1 MARVLQLR
9 RGTNAENNLF
19 TGAVGELTVDTT
31 NEVLRIHD
39 GVTQG
44 GTTVGLD
51 AGFMAP
57 FAGTTAPDGW
67 LICDGS
73 AVSRTDYARL
83 FAAIGTTYG
92 EGDGNSTFNLPN
104 KNTEFGLYPD
114 YANATTIT
122 ATTTEQSYTCP
133 SYGFVVVD
141 FAGFNFNYCYLKIN
155 DITMFNKT
163 ANSNGYLVGATGQ
176 YMVSAGD
183 VCKFKSGYGNGES
196 FAAKGIFMF
205 VPLITDKNWCIK
217 F

>member
-39 GVTQG
+39 GATQG

-92 EGDGNSTFNLPN
+92 DGDGNTTFNLPN
-104 KNTEFGLYPD
+104 LDGGLPLFD
-114 YANATTIT
+114 SSATIGSQTDGKAPNIKGWCL
-122 ATTTEQSYTCP
+122 AGSY
-133 SYGFVVVD
+133 YVA
-141 FAGFNFNYCYLKIN
+141 AGFNSGTAPFYAGGNHTLQFQRSGGQSQTQPELGFDASLSSAVYDN
-155 DITMFNKT
+155 DAT
-163 ANSNGYLVGATGQ
+163 ALVP
-176 YMVSAGD
+176 AG
-183 VCKFKSGYGNGES
+183 VYT
-196 FAAKGIFMF
+196 
-205 VPLITDKNWCIK
+205 LWCIK
-217 F
+217 Y